1 MPTIIKEEKPYS
13 SFQLEGDLIH
23 TQFTM
28 GQLNS
33 IEKVFKTFA
42 KTQESLN
49 KNKEKSKLENLYSI
63 LFYDFVTQFGTF
75 KIKDTID
82 NKRDF
87 LKRIKLVQSM
97 TPKKWMDIIIE
108 EMELENPSE
117 EEIEQYIKGEI
128 PIRSISPYLLFHIF

>member
-1 MPTIIKEEKPYS
+1 MPTIVKEEKPYS

-42 KTQESLN
+42 KTQDNLN
-49 KNKEKSKLENLYSI
+49 KNKEKSKLKKLYSI

-75 KIKDTID
+75 KIEDPID

-87 LKRIKLVQSM
+87 LERVKMVQTM
-97 TPKKWMDIIIE
+97 TPKKWMDIIVE
-108 EMELENPSE
+108 EMKLENPSD

-128 PIRSISPYLLFHIF
+128 SIRNISPLLFHTF

>member
-1 MPTIIKEEKPYS
+1 MPTIVKEEKPYS

-33 IEKVFKTFA
+33 IEKVFKTFT

-49 KNKEKSKLENLYSI
+49 KNKEKSKLEHLYSI

-75 KIKDTID
+75 KIEDPID

-87 LKRIKLVQSM
+87 LERIKLVQSM
-97 TPKKWMDIIIE
+97 TPKKWTQAIIE
-108 EMELENPSE
+108 EMDAEQLSETDIDQYVKDELS
-117 EEIEQYIKGEI
+117 
-128 PIRSISPYLLFHIF
+128 IRNISPLLFHAI

>member
-1 MPTIIKEEKPYS
+1 MPTIVKEEKPYN

-23 TQFTM
+23 TQFSM
-28 GQLNS
+28 SQLNS

-42 KTQESLN
+42 KTQDNLN

-75 KIKDTID
+75 KIKDPID

-87 LKRIKLVQSM
+87 LERVKMIQNM

-108 EMELENPSE
+108 EMELEKPSE
-117 EEIEQYIKGEI
+117 KEIEQYLNGDI
-128 PIRSISPYLLFHIF
+128 PIRNISPLLFHTF

>member
-1 MPTIIKEEKPYS
+1 MPTIVKEEKPYS

-33 IEKVFKTFA
+33 IEKVFKTFT

-49 KNKEKSKLENLYSI
+49 KNKEKSKLDNLYSV

-75 KIKDTID
+75 KIEDPID
-82 NKRDF
+82 NKKDF
-87 LKRIKLVQSM
+87 LERVKLVQSM
-97 TPKKWMDIIIE
+97 TTKKWMDIIVE
-108 EMELENPSE
+108 EMKLEKTSD

-128 PIRSISPYLLFHIF
+128 PIRNISPLLFHTF